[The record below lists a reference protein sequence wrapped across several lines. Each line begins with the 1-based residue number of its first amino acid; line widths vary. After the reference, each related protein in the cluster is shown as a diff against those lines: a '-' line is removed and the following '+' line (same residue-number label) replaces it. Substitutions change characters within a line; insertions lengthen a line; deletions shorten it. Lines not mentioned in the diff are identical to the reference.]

1 MDNILGNRLATEPPV
16 IIDSSYVDVDEEQE
30 LKEGGGGDGTKN

>member
-1 MDNILGNRLATEPPV
+1 MDNILGNRPATEPPV
-16 IIDSSYVDVDEEQE
+16 IIDSSYVDADEEQE